1 VVASIL
7 VVASGCSTSGG
18 SEASGDAKH
27 YYDSYSQQ
35 QHDSATG
42 SSAAAAGSAVPGG
55 AGTAPV
61 SGPVPGPLQDNVF
74 VDAGTSGFQDP
85 EVRPMSTF
93 AADVDTG
100 SYRVGQALLADGQL
114 PPAASVR
121 AEEWVNSY
129 DSGFPVPQHD
139 DLELRSDQALSPSGA
154 APAGDSESAASGAMR
169 LVRIGLQAR
178 EVEES
183 QWAPVA
189 LTMVVDTSGS
199 MDIRERLGLVKASLA
214 LLVQNLRP
222 SDTIAIVTYETD
234 ATPLLRPTP
243 VRRADEI
250 LDAIDRLRAGGSTN
264 LEAGLLLGYDQARE
278 AHRDGATNVVLL
290 ASDGVAN
297 VGVTDGG
304 TLASA
309 IRANGRRGIH
319 LVTVGYGMGNYND
332 HLMEQLADRGD
343 GFYAYV
349 DTFDEARK
357 LFVDDL
363 RATLTP
369 VARDA
374 KIQVEFDPAT
384 VAAYRLIG
392 YENRAL
398 DDEDFEDPGADA
410 GEIGAGHRV
419 TALYE
424 VRPTGRAQVGDR
436 MGLARV
442 RWTSISDGEQHEDS
456 LPLTLERPQAPKGT
470 LGVAAAVADLARLVK
485 AGGWADDEQGGPLLL
500 QRRVDALVEQDAP
513 GAAELA
519 TLLRE
524 VSDAR

>member
-1 VVASIL
+1 MRPLRAAVVASIL
-7 VVASGCSTSGG
+7 VVASGCSSSGG
-18 SEASGDAKH
+18 SDGSGDAEH
-27 YYDSYSQQ
+27 YYDAYSQQ
-35 QHDSATG
+35 QGDSATG
-42 SSAAAAGSAVPGG
+42 SSGVSGNPPVAGSSRVPQE
-55 AGTAPV
+55 
-61 SGPVPGPLQDNVF
+61 PGPLEDNTF

-85 EVRPMSTF
+85 RVQPLSTF

-100 SYRVGQALLADGQL
+100 SYRVAQALLASGQL

-129 DSGFPVPQHD
+129 DSGFPSPERD
-139 DLELRSDQALSPSGA
+139 DLELRSDQSLSPSA
-154 APAGDSESAASGAMR
+154 SASGGTR

-199 MDIRERLGLVKASLA
+199 MDIRERLGLVKSSLA

-222 SDTIAIVTYETD
+222 SDTIAIVTYETN
-234 ATPLLRPTP
+234 AAPLLRPTP

-250 LDAIDRLRAGGSTN
+250 LDAIERLRAGGSTN

-278 AHRDGATNVVLL
+278 AYKVGATNVVLL

-304 TLASA
+304 ALATA
-309 IRANGRRGIH
+309 IRDNGRRGIH

-349 DTFDEARK
+349 DTFDEAKK
-357 LFVDDL
+357 LFVDGL

-369 VARDA
+369 VAKDA

-398 DDEDFEDPGADA
+398 DDEDFENPEVDA

-436 MGLARV
+436 LGLARV
-442 RWTSISDGEQHEDS
+442 RWTSIGEGEQHEDS
-456 LPLTLERPQAPKGT
+456 LPLTLEQPHDPTGT
-470 LGVAAAVADLARLVK
+470 LGVAAAVAELAGLVK
-485 AGGWADDEQGGPLLL
+485 AGGWVEDGEDTHPSLL
-500 QRRVDALVEQDAP
+500 QRRVDTLVEHDAP
-513 GAAELA
+513 GASNVA
-519 TLLRE
+519 TLLRDI
-524 VSDAR
+524 SAAR